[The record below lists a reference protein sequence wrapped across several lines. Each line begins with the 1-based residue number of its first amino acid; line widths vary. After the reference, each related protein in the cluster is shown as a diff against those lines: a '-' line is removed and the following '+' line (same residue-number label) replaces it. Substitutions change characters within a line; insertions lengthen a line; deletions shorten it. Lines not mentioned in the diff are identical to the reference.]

1 MMIAVT
7 AAVLASAACV
17 LLGMYCLYLKNK
29 IKNFIKTL
37 DFMQL

>member
-17 LLGMYCLYLKNK
+17 LLGMYCFYSKKRLK
-29 IKNFIKTL
+29 I
-37 DFMQL
+37 